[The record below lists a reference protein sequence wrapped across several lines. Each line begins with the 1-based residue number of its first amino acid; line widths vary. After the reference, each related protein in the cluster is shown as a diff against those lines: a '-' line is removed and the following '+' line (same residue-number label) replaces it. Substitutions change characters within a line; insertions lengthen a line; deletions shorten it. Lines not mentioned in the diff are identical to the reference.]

1 MSKIMNYADILQ
13 QQKTFFN
20 SHATKD
26 LDFRKAQLQKLK
38 KVVKSN
44 EKLLYDAIYQDFGK
58 SEFETFGTEISF
70 IYKDIDYYL
79 KNLKSFAK
87 PKNVLT
93 NIVNQMGSSKIVF
106 EPLGNCLVIG
116 AWNYP
121 YQLTLTPVIAAI
133 AAGNTCMIKPSEL
146 PENTMKAMAK
156 LINENFDAQ
165 FLYVVEGGVE
175 ETTAILKLRFDKIF
189 FTGSPRVGKI
199 VYKAAAEHL
208 TPVTLELGGKSPAF
222 VTEKADLNIA
232 ARRIVWGKFIN
243 AGQTC
248 VAPDYLYVAE
258 NIKAKFLKV
267 LIEEIKKRNYTDN
280 VDHYCKI
287 INERNFD
294 RLEKMI
300 DREKVVFGGET
311 NREKRYISPT
321 VLDHVTWDDA
331 VMQEEIF
338 GPILPILTYKNLE
351 TAMQTVVEGEKPLSA
366 YLFSNDAKE
375 QELFTEKLSFGGG
388 CINDTLMHLSNDR
401 LPFGGVGNSGIGH
414 YHGKFGFIAFS
425 HQKAI
430 LKKSNYLEPELKYP
444 PYSDAKLNILKKLL

>member
-20 SHATKD
+20 THATKD

-38 KVVKSN
+38 KLVKSN

-87 PKNVLT
+87 PKSVLT

-156 LINENFDAQ
+156 LINENFDPQ

-222 VTEKADLNIA
+222 VTEKADLQIA
-232 ARRIVWGKFIN
+232 AKRIVWGKFIN

-321 VLDHVTWDDA
+321 VLDNVTWDDA

-414 YHGKFGFIAFS
+414 YHGKFGFEAFS

>member
-20 SHATKD
+20 THATKD

-70 IYKDIDYYL
+70 IYKDIDCYL

-156 LINENFDAQ
+156 LINENFDPQ

-222 VTEKADLNIA
+222 VTEKADLQIA

-311 NREKRYISPT
+311 NREKRHISPT
-321 VLDHVTWDDA
+321 VLDHVTWEDA

-351 TAMQTVVEGEKPLSA
+351 TAMQTLVEGEKPLSA

-414 YHGKFGFIAFS
+414 YHGKFGFEAFS

>member
-20 SHATKD
+20 THATKD
-26 LDFRKAQLQKLK
+26 LNFRKAQLQKLK

-87 PKNVLT
+87 PKSVLT

-156 LINENFDAQ
+156 LINENFDPQ
-165 FLYVVEGGVE
+165 FLYVIEGGVE

-222 VTEKADLNIA
+222 VTEKADLQIA

-321 VLDHVTWDDA
+321 VLDHVTWEDA

-375 QELFTEKLSFGGG
+375 QKLFTEKLSFGGG

-401 LPFGGVGNSGIGH
+401 LPFGGIGNSGIGN
-414 YHGKFGFIAFS
+414 YHGKFGFEAFS

>member
-1 MSKIMNYADILQ
+1 
-13 QQKTFFN
+13 
-20 SHATKD
+20 
-26 LDFRKAQLQKLK
+26 
-38 KVVKSN
+38 
-44 EKLLYDAIYQDFGK
+44 LLYDAIYQDFGK

-70 IYKDIDYYL
+70 VYKDIDYYL

-87 PKNVLT
+87 PKSVLT

-106 EPLGNCLVIG
+106 EPLGNCLIIG

-156 LINENFDAQ
+156 LIKENFDAK
-165 FLYVVEGGVE
+165 FLYVLEGGVE

-222 VTEKADLNIA
+222 VTEKADLQIA

-258 NIKAKFLKV
+258 KIKAKFLKV

-321 VLDHVTWDDA
+321 VLDHVTCDDA

-366 YLFSNDAKE
+366 YLFSNDTKE

>member
-20 SHATKD
+20 THTTKD

-87 PKNVLT
+87 PKSVIT

-165 FLYVVEGGVE
+165 FLYLVEGGVE

-248 VAPDYLYVAE
+248 VAPDYLYIAE
-258 NIKAKFLKV
+258 NIKEKFLKV

-321 VLDHVTWDDA
+321 VLDNVTWDDA

>member
-156 LINENFDAQ
+156 LINENFDPQ

-222 VTEKADLNIA
+222 VTEKADLQIA

-321 VLDHVTWDDA
+321 VLDNVTWEDL

>member
-20 SHATKD
+20 THATKD

-38 KVVKSN
+38 KLVKSN

-70 IYKDIDYYL
+70 VYKDIDYYL

-87 PKNVLT
+87 PKSVLT

-156 LINENFDAQ
+156 LINENFDPQ

-222 VTEKADLNIA
+222 VTEKADLQIA

-248 VAPDYLYVAE
+248 VAPDYLYVSE
-258 NIKAKFLKV
+258 NIKAKFLKI

-294 RLEKMI
+294 RLEKII

-321 VLDHVTWDDA
+321 VLDNVTWDDA

-351 TAMQTVVEGEKPLSA
+351 TAIQTVVEGEKPLSA

>member
-156 LINENFDAQ
+156 LINENFDPQ

-321 VLDHVTWDDA
+321 VLDNVTWEDA

-414 YHGKFGFIAFS
+414 YHGKFGFEAFS

>member
-87 PKNVLT
+87 PKSVLT

-156 LINENFDAQ
+156 LINENFDPQ

-208 TPVTLELGGKSPAF
+208 TPVTLELGGKSPSF
-222 VTEKADLNIA
+222 VTEKADLQIA
-232 ARRIVWGKFIN
+232 AKRIVWGKFIN

>member
-1 MSKIMNYADILQ
+1 MSKIMNYTDILQ

-20 SHATKD
+20 THATKD
-26 LDFRKAQLQKLK
+26 LNYRKAQLQKLK

-165 FLYVVEGGVE
+165 FLYVLEGGVE

-222 VTEKADLNIA
+222 VTEKADLQIA

-258 NIKAKFLKV
+258 NIKVKFLEV

-321 VLDHVTWDDA
+321 VLDNVTWEDA

-366 YLFSNDAKE
+366 YLFSNDTKE

>member
-1 MSKIMNYADILQ
+1 MNYTDILR
-13 QQKTFFN
+13 QQKSFFN
-20 SHATKD
+20 SHKTKD
-26 LDFRKAQLQKLK
+26 LTFRKEQLKKLK
-38 KVVKSN
+38 KIIKSN
-44 EKLLYDAIYQDFGK
+44 EKLLYDAIFQDFGK

-70 IYKDIDYYL
+70 VYKDIDFYV
-79 KNLKSFAK
+79 KNLNSLAK
-87 PKNVLT
+87 PKSVIT
-93 NIVNQMGSSKIVF
+93 NIVNQLGSSKIIN

-133 AAGNTCMIKPSEL
+133 AAGNTCIIKPSEL

-156 LINENFDAQ
+156 IINENFAPEY
-165 FLYVVEGGVE
+165 LYVVEGGVE
-175 ETTAILKLRFDKIF
+175 ETTEILKLRFDKIF

-222 VTEKADLNIA
+222 ITENADLQVA

-248 VAPDYLYVAE
+248 VAPDYLYVQE
-258 NIKAKFLKV
+258 NIKSKFLEI
-267 LIEEIKKRNYTDN
+267 LIAEIKKRNYHEN
-280 VDHYCKI
+280 AEHYCKI

-294 RLEKMI
+294 RLNNMI
-300 DREKVVFGGET
+300 NREKIVFGGET

-321 VLDHVTWDDA
+321 VLDNVSWEDA

-338 GPILPILTYKNLE
+338 GPILPILTYKNFE
-351 TAMQTVVEGEKPLSA
+351 NAIEKVIDGEKPLSA
-366 YLFSNDAKE
+366 YLFSNSSKE
-375 QELFTEKLSFGGG
+375 QQLFREILSFGGG

-401 LPFGGVGNSGIGH
+401 LPFGGVGNSGMGH
-414 YHGKFGFIAFS
+414 YHGKFGFETFS

-430 LKKSNYLEPELKYP
+430 LKKSIYLEPELKYP
-444 PYSDAKLNILKKLL
+444 PYSDGKLKILKNLL